1 MSSKPVK
8 IFLVEDDLSFG
19 SVLKS
24 YLEINDFSVEWV
36 DDGKYAVDH
45 FRKGMFDIC
54 ILDVMLPHVDGFT
67 ISREIRQINNL
78 VPIIFLTAKKLK
90 DDVLT
95 GYGAGGDDYITK
107 PFDTDILLAK
117 IRAILARRDF
127 QNGTKDIY
135 EIGKFIFN
143 SKLRTLT
150 LGDDEQKLSPKEGQ
164 LLELLAINPN
174 ALISREMALKKI
186 WGNDDY
192 FTARSMDVYITKLR
206 KCLSADPHLN
216 IKNIHGAGFHIKLKR
231 KKISAFFNHPDFV
244 FSFQDNPD
252 IIAIPVFLLDNNLAA
267 VATWRN
273 RICC

>member
-1 MSSKPVK
+1 MTAKPVR

-24 YLEINDFSVEWV
+24 YLEINEFTVEWV

-45 FRKGMFDIC
+45 FRKGVFDIC

-67 ISREIRQINNL
+67 IANEIRQINSL
-78 VPIIFLTAKKLK
+78 VPIIFLTAKKMK
-90 DDVLT
+90 EDVLK
-95 GYGAGGDDYITK
+95 GYNVGGDDYITK

-117 IRAILARRDF
+117 LRAILARRDF
-127 QNGTKDIY
+127 QSGTKDIY

-150 LGDDEQKLSPKEGQ
+150 IGNDEKKLSPKEAQ

-174 ALISREMALKKI
+174 TLISREMALKKI

-192 FTARSMDVYITKLR
+192 FTARSMDVYVTKLR
-206 KCLSADPHLN
+206 KFLSEDPRLN
-216 IKNIHGAGFHIKLKR
+216 IKNIHGAGFQL
-231 KKISAFFNHPDFV
+231 
-244 FSFQDNPD
+244 
-252 IIAIPVFLLDNNLAA
+252 IINEE
-267 VATWRN
+267 
-273 RICC
+273 

>member
-1 MSSKPVK
+1 MNNKPVK

-24 YLEINDFSVEWV
+24 YLEINDYSVDWI
-36 DDGKYAVDH
+36 DDGKYALDH
-45 FRKGMFDIC
+45 FRKGLYNIC
-54 ILDVMLPHVDGFT
+54 ILDIMLPHVDGFT
-67 ISREIRQINNL
+67 IANEIRQINNE

-90 DDVLT
+90 EDVLK
-95 GYGAGGDDYITK
+95 GYGVGGDDYITK

-117 IRAILARRDF
+117 IRAILSRHDF
-127 QNGTKDIY
+127 QSGTKDIF

-150 LGDDEQKLSPKEGQ
+150 FDEDEKKLSPKEAQ

-186 WGNDDY
+186 WGSDDY

-206 KCLSADPHLN
+206 KYLSDDPSLN
-216 IKNIHGAGFHIKLKR
+216 IKNIHGAGFQLLIKE
-231 KKISAFFNHPDFV
+231 N
-244 FSFQDNPD
+244 
-252 IIAIPVFLLDNNLAA
+252 
-267 VATWRN
+267 
-273 RICC
+273 

>member
-1 MSSKPVK
+1 MTAKPVR

-24 YLEINDFSVEWV
+24 YLEINDFTVEWV

-67 ISREIRQINNL
+67 IANEIRQINNL
-78 VPIIFLTAKKLK
+78 VPVIFLTAKKMK
-90 DDVLT
+90 EDVLK
-95 GYGAGGDDYITK
+95 GYDVGGDDYITK

-117 IRAILARRDF
+117 LRAILARRDY

-150 LGDDEQKLSPKEGQ
+150 IGDEERKLSPKEAQ
-164 LLELLAINPN
+164 LLELLAVNPN

-206 KCLSADPHLN
+206 KFLSDDPRLN
-216 IKNIHGAGFHIKLKR
+216 IKNIHGAGFQLV
-231 KKISAFFNHPDFV
+231 ISGE
-244 FSFQDNPD
+244 
-252 IIAIPVFLLDNNLAA
+252 
-267 VATWRN
+267 
-273 RICC
+273 

>member
-1 MSSKPVK
+1 MNIKPVN

-24 YLEINDFSVEWV
+24 YLEINDFSVDWV

-45 FRKGMFDIC
+45 FRRGLFDIC

-67 ISREIRQINNL
+67 IANEIRQINNK

-90 DDVLT
+90 DDVLM
-95 GYGAGGDDYITK
+95 GYGVGGDDYITK

-117 IRAILARRDF
+117 IRAIVARSDF
-127 QNGTKDIY
+127 QSGIKDIF
-135 EIGKFIFN
+135 EIGKFTFN
-143 SKLRTLT
+143 AKIRTLT
-150 LGDDEQKLSPKEGQ
+150 AGDEEKKLSPKEAQ
-164 LLELLAINPN
+164 LLELLAANPN

-206 KCLSADPHLN
+206 KMLSDDPRLN
-216 IKNIHGAGFHIKLKR
+216 IKNIHGAGFQLI
-231 KKISAFFNHPDFV
+231 ISEE
-244 FSFQDNPD
+244 
-252 IIAIPVFLLDNNLAA
+252 
-267 VATWRN
+267 
-273 RICC
+273 

>member
-1 MSSKPVK
+1 MNIKPVN

-24 YLEINDFSVEWV
+24 YLEINDFSVDWV

-45 FRKGMFDIC
+45 FRRGLFDIC

-67 ISREIRQINNL
+67 IAHEIRLINNK

-90 DDVLT
+90 DDVLM
-95 GYGAGGDDYITK
+95 GYGVGGDDYITK

-117 IRAILARRDF
+117 IRAIVARSDF
-127 QNGTKDIY
+127 QSGIKDIF
-135 EIGKFIFN
+135 EIGKFTFN
-143 SKLRTLT
+143 AKLRTLT
-150 LGDDEQKLSPKEGQ
+150 SGDEEKKLSPKEAQ
-164 LLELLAINPN
+164 LLELLAANPN

-206 KCLSADPHLN
+206 KMLSDDPRLN
-216 IKNIHGAGFHIKLKR
+216 IKNIHGAGFQLI
-231 KKISAFFNHPDFV
+231 ISEE
-244 FSFQDNPD
+244 
-252 IIAIPVFLLDNNLAA
+252 
-267 VATWRN
+267 
-273 RICC
+273 

>member
-1 MSSKPVK
+1 MSSRDVK

-24 YLEINDFSVEWV
+24 YLEINEFSVEWV

-54 ILDVMLPHVDGFT
+54 ILDIMLPHVDGFT
-67 ISREIRQINNL
+67 IAREIRQINNL

-90 DDVLT
+90 EDVLT
-95 GYGAGGDDYITK
+95 GYDAGGDDYITK
-107 PFDTDILLAK
+107 PFDTEILLAK
-117 IRAILARRDF
+117 IRAILARRDY
-127 QNGTKDIY
+127 QSGTKDIY

-150 LGDDEQKLSPKEGQ
+150 AGDDEKKLSPKEAQ
-164 LLELLAINPN
+164 LLELLALNPN

-206 KCLSADPHLN
+206 KFLSEDPRLN
-216 IKNIHGAGFHIKLKR
+216 IKNIHGAGFQLI
-231 KKISAFFNHPDFV
+231 ISEG
-244 FSFQDNPD
+244 
-252 IIAIPVFLLDNNLAA
+252 
-267 VATWRN
+267 
-273 RICC
+273 